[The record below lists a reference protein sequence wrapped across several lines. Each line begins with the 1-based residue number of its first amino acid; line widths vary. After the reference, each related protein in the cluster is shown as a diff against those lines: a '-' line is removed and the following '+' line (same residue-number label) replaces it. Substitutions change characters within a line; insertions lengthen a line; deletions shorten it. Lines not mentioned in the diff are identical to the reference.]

1 MTRILLLGCAGSG
14 KTTLARRLSERTGAP
29 VIDLDAIWRG
39 RVQETSDFRAT
50 LQVLHAQDAWISD
63 GNFAAVTFD
72 LRIPRADLVVWLNRP
87 RITCA
92 WRAII
97 RTFQAGEM
105 HRPGDLATV
114 LRFIWNFERQNRPR
128 IEALRVQ
135 HGPDVPVVRL
145 RTDSE
150 IAAFVERL

>member
-72 LRIPRADLVVWLNRP
+72 LRVPRADLVVRLNRP

-97 RTFQAGEM
+97 RTFQAGEV

-128 IEALRVQ
+128 IEALRIQ

-145 RTDSE
+145 RTDGE

>member
-50 LQVLHAQDAWISD
+50 LQVLHAQAAWISA

-72 LRIPRADLVVWLNRP
+72 LRVPRADLVVRRLDGLPEDALERL
-87 RITCA
+87 
-92 WRAII
+92 
-97 RTFQAGEM
+97 
-105 HRPGDLATV
+105 LATS
-114 LRFIWNFERQNRPR
+114 
-128 IEALRVQ
+128 
-135 HGPDVPVVRL
+135 G
-145 RTDSE
+145 
-150 IAAFVERL
+150 